1 MTPIPPSLAN
11 AIANSASV
19 TVSIAEEITGML
31 RLMAP
36 ANTDP
41 MLASEGKIELF
52 LGTRRTSSKL
62 KPNLKSSAM
71 RNNVCIAPTSK

>member
-19 TVSIAEEITGML
+19 TVSIAEEITGIL

>member
-1 MTPIPPSLAN
+1 
-11 AIANSASV
+11 
-19 TVSIAEEITGML
+19 
-31 RLMAP
+31 

-71 RNNVCIAPTSK
+71 RNNVCMAPTSKQILEKNQF